1 MSRNIKNTLTAIG
14 FIGSALTFDSWL
26 KGFKEANNSAAL
38 AAKQESMN
46 SALKT
51 ISEEIGKSTDLTVKS
66 ALVSETE
73 DCSLKLNELTIFKNK
88 SFDLREKLNEIQSK
102 GDSELIKQVTE
113 NLQQNEGFEKS
124 QAASF
129 ESCFNEL
136 REYISNLKPKYT
148 GDNINMLIEQFK
160 GYLDTLNIY
169 QLCILFDLF
178 TSGLILIFIIN
189 IIFAFYG
196 NRLIEYLNLESK
208 YPKMSKFIKMR
219 RNLSGFAIFLNL
231 LVIIIILGLT
241 MYVNIVTL
249 LL

>member
-1 MSRNIKNTLTAIG
+1 
-14 FIGSALTFDSWL
+14 
-26 KGFKEANNSAAL
+26 
-38 AAKQESMN
+38 MN
-46 SALKT
+46 Q
-51 ISEEIGKSTDLTVKS
+51 
-66 ALVSETE
+66 
-73 DCSLKLNELTIFKNK
+73 
-88 SFDLREKLNEIQSK
+88 IQSK
-102 GDSELIKQVTE
+102 GDSELIKKVTE

-124 QAASF
+124 QATSF

-136 REYISNLKPKYT
+136 RENIENLKPKYT

-160 GYLDTLNIY
+160 GYLDTLNTY

-189 IIFAFYG
+189 IIYAFYG
-196 NRLIEYLNLESK
+196 NKLIEYLNLESK

-231 LVIIIILGLT
+231 LIIIIILGLT

>member
-1 MSRNIKNTLTAIG
+1 
-14 FIGSALTFDSWL
+14 
-26 KGFKEANNSAAL
+26 
-38 AAKQESMN
+38 MN

-51 ISEEIGKSTDLTVKS
+51 ISEEIGKSTDFSVKS
-66 ALVSETE
+66 ALISRID
-73 DCSLKLNELTIFKNK
+73 DCSLNLNELTRVKNK
-88 SFDLREKLNEIQSK
+88 SFDLRESLNQIQSK
-102 GDSELIKQVTE
+102 GDSELIKKVTE

-124 QAASF
+124 QATSF

-136 REYISNLKPKYT
+136 RENIENLKPKYT

-160 GYLDTLNIY
+160 GYLDTLNTY

-189 IIFAFYG
+189 IIYAFYG
-196 NRLIEYLNLESK
+196 NKLIEYLNLESK

-231 LVIIIILGLT
+231 LIIIIILGLT